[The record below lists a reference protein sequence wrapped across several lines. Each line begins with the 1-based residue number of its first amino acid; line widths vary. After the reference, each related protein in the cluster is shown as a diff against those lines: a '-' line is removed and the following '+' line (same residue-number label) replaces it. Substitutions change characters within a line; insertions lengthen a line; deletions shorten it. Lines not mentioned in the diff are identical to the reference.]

1 MGLHGPLAPV
11 LTRPPTSGETRLGLP
26 CRLLQ
31 SDWRQGTELAPANS
45 GVASAGRGLTYHSVL
60 GFSWGQQRSDLSSV
74 WPRNASLLLHV
85 CMCVHLQAKTVTAFL
100 EKTADKACWAF
111 PTRWVLNR
119 SVTVLSTEHW
129 LRGVC

>member
-11 LTRPPTSGETRLGLP
+11 LTRLPTSGETRLGLP

-45 GVASAGRGLTYHSVL
+45 GVASAGRGLTYHSVF

-85 CMCVHLQAKTVTAFL
+85 CMCVHLQAKTVCCFFG
-100 EKTADKACWAF
+100 KD
-111 PTRWVLNR
+111 RRR
-119 SVTVLSTEHW
+119 SLPGLPYAVGAESVRHRAEH
-129 LRGVC
+129 